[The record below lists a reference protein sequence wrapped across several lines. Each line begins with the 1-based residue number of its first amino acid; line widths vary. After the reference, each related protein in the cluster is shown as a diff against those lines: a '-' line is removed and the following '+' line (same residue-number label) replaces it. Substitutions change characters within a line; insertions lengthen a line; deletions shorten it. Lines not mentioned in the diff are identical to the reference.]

1 MALRKLITI
10 LALTWLAGTA
20 QAAPSPRMALAQGNR
35 LFAAGDYAAAFEVF
49 AAAQQRWPRPVFLRS
64 MAFCLA
70 SSARHREA
78 LELLQRYAASY
89 PHAGDAARITATI
102 AELEVAMATRLNVSS
117 TPSGAA
123 VFLDTEASGQRGTTP
138 FAGPLAPGRHTLIL
152 QHPGF
157 EPTTRDFVLEP
168 RQQLTLALR
177 LAVGLHITS
186 SPSGAALH
194 VTPAD
199 ADALAAQRAPV
210 LGQTPFR
217 GTLPSGHHTLWLLH
231 PNCLPVPAALH
242 PRPPRRG
249 DPARPAAGRPARREH
264 TGGGTPAP
272 RRSTGRRRDPARAR
286 GHAGRTPARARASRL
301 SGGPNGACGSRPGR
315 MPARS
320 KSRCAAAC

>member
-1 MALRKLITI
+1 M
-10 LALTWLAGTA
+10 
-20 QAAPSPRMALAQGNR
+20 AQGNR

-49 AAAQQRWPRPVFLRS
+49 AAAQQRWPRPVLLRS
-64 MAFCLA
+64 MAFCQLKR
-70 SSARHREA
+70 ARHREA

-138 FAGPLAPGRHTLIL
+138 SPALAPGRHTLIL

-177 LAVGLHITS
+177 LAVGLHVTS

-194 VTPAD
+194 VTPGPT
-199 ADALAAQRAPV
+199 RM
-210 LGQTPFR
+210 
-217 GTLPSGHHTLWLLH
+217 
-231 PNCLPVPAALH
+231 
-242 PRPPRRG
+242 
-249 DPARPAAGRPARREH
+249 
-264 TGGGTPAP
+264 
-272 RRSTGRRRDPARAR
+272 RRR
-286 GHAGRTPARARASRL
+286 H
-301 SGGPNGACGSRPGR
+301 
-315 MPARS
+315 
-320 KSRCAAAC
+320 